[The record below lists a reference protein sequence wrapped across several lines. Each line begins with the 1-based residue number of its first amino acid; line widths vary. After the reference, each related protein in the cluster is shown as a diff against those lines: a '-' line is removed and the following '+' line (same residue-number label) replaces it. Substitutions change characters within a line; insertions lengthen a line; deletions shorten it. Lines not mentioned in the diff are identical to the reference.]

1 MNPLGLK
8 RDIIPIWKP
17 SYEAAKSPELLAV
30 KKQVS
35 QIKVET
41 QSETVLADF
50 LGNKN
55 LGTAADLLN
64 ASMLEGKSELSIIA
78 AEYVISSKE
87 KLPALEAISRKVLGL
102 KPLDTHFHHLN
113 EIAALRSRLINMP
126 QNPIAWVDLAR
137 AYTVINERE
146 KSEKAMWVALRYS
159 NNHRWISRMA
169 ARLFVHY
176 EELGKAHRV
185 LLLNENLRSDPW
197 LLSTEL
203 AVARLAGRPLKNWN
217 QAKKLVAASINPIH
231 LSELSSSIATSEIL
245 GGADKKARAFFKQ
258 SLISPTSNSLAQI
271 KWADRSYKLG
281 FGKQIEAT
289 LAHSNNAYEAKYWEA
304 YEKKNMQLALEYAD
318 AWWREEPYS
327 VSPPRA
333 ITYLASIVNDMPLLL
348 RSANIALKANPED
361 IVLKLNYLFAQIS
374 TLGYA
379 SSVDNKTLDKVT
391 RTLRAIM
398 HGPDKSEAA
407 HAIAN
412 IGMLAYRTGE
422 FNLGK
427 AYYDHAEEYFE
438 KTKNPSRLFLLL
450 NHLREAL
457 IAESEWSG
465 IILSKIKNFISQ
477 PQPVIS
483 AAGEYYLNK
492 IELLEKQPGT
502 WKDKFSNV
510 FIDDEKSDEAAE
522 PVQIMSLE
530 EASKKFWLPSDFYTA
545 NEALQLLKTERDN
558 PTVKSRVK

>member
-30 KKQVS
+30 KKQVP
-35 QIKVET
+35 QVYA
-41 QSETVLADF
+41 QDRSEVVLADF
-50 LGNKN
+50 LSNKN

-64 ASMLEGKSELSIIA
+64 ASMLEGKSELSVIA
-78 AEYVISSKE
+78 AEYVLTSKE
-87 KLPALEAISRKVLGL
+87 KLPALDAISRKVLGL
-102 KPLDTHFHHLN
+102 KPLDSPFNHPN
-113 EIAALRSRLINMP
+113 EIAALRSRLIDMP

-217 QAKKLVAASINPIH
+217 QAKKLVAASMNPIH

-258 SLISPTSNSLAQI
+258 SLIAPTSNSLAQI

-289 LAHSNNAYEAKYWEA
+289 LAHSNNAHEAKYWEA
-304 YEKKNMQLALEYAD
+304 YEKKNMLLALRCAD
-318 AWWREEPYS
+318 AWWKEEPYS

-348 RSANIALKANPED
+348 RAADIALKANPGD
-361 IVLKLNYLFAQIS
+361 VVLKLNYLFAQIG

-379 SSVDNKTLDKVT
+379 TSVEGKTLEKVT

-422 FNLGK
+422 FDLGK
-427 AYYDHAEEYFE
+427 AYYDHAEDYFE
-438 KTKNPSRLFLLL
+438 KMKNPSRLFLLL

-457 IAESEWSG
+457 IAESDWSG
-465 IILSKIKNFISQ
+465 DIVFRIKSFISQ

-492 IELLEKQPGT
+492 VEQLKKQPGT
-502 WKDKFSNV
+502 WKDKFSHA
-510 FIDDEKSDEAAE
+510 FIDDESFGGAVE
-522 PVQIMSLE
+522 PARIISLE
-530 EASKKFWLPSDFYTA
+530 DASKKFWLPSDFYTA
-545 NEALQLLKTERDN
+545 NQALQLLKSERDIP
-558 PTVKSRVK
+558 PTKSRR